1 MWLHR
6 ADGVEAGGYKKPGEW
21 WWESFSGGVKVQRT
35 DEMEPGDCRWC
46 TARCLAL
53 ETCGM
58 GPARG
63 SRVLKA
69 EGGAK

>member
-35 DEMEPGDCRWC
+35 DEMEPRAQPDAWLWRPVGWGQP
-46 TARCLAL
+46 
-53 ETCGM
+53 E
-58 GPARG
+58 GP
-63 SRVLKA
+63 
-69 EGGAK
+69 EC